1 MTTRR
6 CNCSEIELINKFL
19 FEAKMT
25 FTRFLLLTVT
35 AVLLLTVTNS
45 SYGQDP
51 ASPPSDPIEQL
62 QLTPEQRQ
70 RVRLIFAENKDER
83 QMANRRLRE
92 ARVAL
97 DLALDAE
104 TVNEALI
111 DQRINEL
118 TTAQGA
124 QLRMRIQMELKIRRE
139 LRPEQL
145 AAWRRLRLQLQ
156 DFADAQRPNQRPA
169 NQGRRPNQQNGL
181 APVPRRNINRP

>member
-1 MTTRR
+1 MT
-6 CNCSEIELINKFL
+6 L
-19 FEAKMT
+19 
-25 FTRFLLLTVT
+25 TRFLLLTVT
-35 AVLLLTVTNS
+35 AVLLLTVTNP
-45 SYGQDP
+45 SYGQETE
-51 ASPPSDPIEQL
+51 PPLGDPIEQL
-62 QLTPEQRQ
+62 RLTPEQRQ

-92 ARVAL
+92 ARAAL

-104 TVNEALI
+104 TVNEAQI

-169 NQGRRPNQQNGL
+169 NQRRRPNQQNGL